1 MPGSSF
7 ATAELLD
14 AWEDRNEF
22 LPGSTGEHYYRF
34 TISNATN
41 NVQITGLALDDSAS
55 LGCRI
60 EIYDSTETIIEY
72 ANDDGLGQFDSSHRL
87 TDLPTGT
94 YYIVV
99 YDATRTQDLSYN
111 IVFYLVENGVHP
123 TVLHTDDFEVNWDID
138 EFYVLSTAMY
148 EFDNMDYNEP
158 LSAFYQTGGN
168 EIEWG
173 IESHNKNVP
182 DYKTRNPLVI
192 NGVNNNRIFGNQ
204 LKAQYSINGT
214 VKREGVAVQ
223 NGLLRLYDR
232 ASGELIEQTYSDT
245 NGNYSFSARVDPD
258 FKYYIV
264 AFDDVENPILQA
276 VIHDFLDPILETI

>member
-41 NVQITGLALDDSAS
+41 NVQITGLALDDSVS
-55 LGCRI
+55 PGCEI
-60 EIYDSTETIIEY
+60 EIYDGTESLIENV
-72 ANDDGLGQFDSSHRL
+72 NDNGGGQNSSHRL
-87 TDLPTGT
+87 ENLATGT

-99 YDATRTQDLSYN
+99 FDAGGTQDLSYN
-111 IVFYLVENGVHP
+111 LVIYLIENGVHP
-123 TVLHTDDFEVNWDID
+123 TLLHTDDSEVDWDID

-158 LSAFYQTGGN
+158 LSAFYQTGEN
-168 EIEWG
+168 ETEWG
-173 IESHNKNVP
+173 IESHNKNIP
-182 DYKTRNPLVI
+182 AYKTRNPLVI

-232 ASGELIEQTYSDT
+232 DSGELIDSTYSDAS
-245 NGNYSFSARVDPD
+245 GNYSFAARVDPD

-264 AFDDVENPILQA
+264 AFDDIDAPILQA